1 MGAMFNVARAHLLVS
16 YEKLRGSSVN
26 LYTAMLGYVARILES
41 LAVARV
47 CYWLVRALLLVVV
60 LVALALVA
68 AGLDGGF
75 CLVQSLV
82 VVGVIWCIRWLV
94 AGCRRWF
101 LVVGVVAGGLYWLG
115 CWQRR

>member
-1 MGAMFNVARAHLLVS
+1 
-16 YEKLRGSSVN
+16 
-26 LYTAMLGYVARILES
+26 MLGYVARILES
-41 LAVARV
+41 LAMARV

-82 VVGVIWCIRWLV
+82 VVGVIWCIRCWLLFAGVGFWLLVLSLVVCIDWV
-94 AGCRRWF
+94 AGNAATC
-101 LVVGVVAGGLYWLG
+101 L
-115 CWQRR
+115 